1 MTTEMVKP
9 QSTAAATA
17 EVLDETTVDWALGP
31 GSVSWKVLKDP
42 TVFIVGLLREA
53 ILLTLHPA
61 FAAAA
66 VDHDSFNDDP
76 VMRFKRVAWYTYAA
90 TYGSKDD
97 AEYVSGMVRRR
108 HATIVGDEPL
118 TRLPYR
124 ADSQY
129 ELALTQAMLTASFLA
144 AYEELH
150 GELSSKQR
158 DQYIKEQKV
167 PAALLGVDPKHLPST
182 YGETVDFIAHAR
194 NSFAT
199 GLQAREILSPFAN
212 GDYPPGTAIGDL
224 PPVQRRLAMFAARA
238 VADMAMLLMNTEERE
253 LVSIN
258 RQPKLGSKSAVRGSL
273 HLLSRFLRS
282 DKGMALF
289 DKFLGERIGGIFSR
303 ALEVDAAP
311 GGRTRVAQFQV
322 PDASSMVVKLP
333 DLVDN
338 WPGSPETYALGIERD
353 HSSKVVRG

>member
-1 MTTEMVKP
+1 
-9 QSTAAATA
+9 
-17 EVLDETTVDWALGP
+17 
-31 GSVSWKVLKDP
+31 
-42 TVFIVGLLREA
+42 LLREA

-66 VDHDSFNDDP
+66 IDHDSFNDDP
-76 VMRFKRVAWYTYAA
+76 VMRFKRVAWYAYGA
-90 TYGSKDD
+90 TYGSKAD

-108 HATIVGDEPL
+108 HMTIVGDEPL

-150 GELSSKQR
+150 GELSTKER
-158 DQYIKEQKV
+158 DQYIKEQQV

-182 YGETVDFIAHAR
+182 YGETVDFLAHAR
-194 NSFAT
+194 NSFTT

-212 GDYPPGTAIGDL
+212 GEYPRGTAIGDL
-224 PPVQRRLAMFAARA
+224 PPIQRRLAMFGARA
-238 VADMAMLLMNTEERE
+238 AADMAMLIMNTEERE

-258 RQPKLGSKSAVRGSL
+258 RRPKLGSKVAVRASF

-282 DKGMALF
+282 EKGMAIF
-289 DKFLGERIGGIFSR
+289 NNFLGERIGEIFSN
-303 ALEVDAAP
+303 ALEADAAP
-311 GGRTRVAQFQV
+311 GGRTRAAQFQV
-322 PDASSMVVKLP
+322 PDAASIVADLP
-333 DLVDN
+333 DLVEN
-338 WPGSPETYALGIERD
+338 WPGSTENYAVGIERELS
-353 HSSKVVRG
+353 HNKVGVRLKGAKA